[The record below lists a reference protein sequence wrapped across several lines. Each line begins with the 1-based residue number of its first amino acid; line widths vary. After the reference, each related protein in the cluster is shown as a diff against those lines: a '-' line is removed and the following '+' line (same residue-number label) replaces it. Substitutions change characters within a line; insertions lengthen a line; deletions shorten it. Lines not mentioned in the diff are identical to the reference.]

1 MAKRITEGRLRK
13 KWIDDV
19 EADHRRLGVAWYV
32 SRKPKAGDLEAWR
45 SIAGNALT
53 RRDNPPMEKLRT
65 DSRMKFCGNLPF
77 VPGPL
82 SHRPMILQCRLT
94 TILGY

>member
-19 EADHRRLGVAWYV
+19 EADLRRLGVAWYV

-53 RRDNPPMEKLRT
+53 RRRDNIIYLRFRRQSSNGET
-65 DSRMKFCGNLPF
+65 PYGQPNE
-77 VPGPL
+77 
-82 SHRPMILQCRLT
+82 ILR
-94 TILGY
+94 